1 MTTIEQKIDPA
12 KSSLLSFIKT
22 NRGKSYDR
30 FDPINEFVDQIKA
43 SGAWSYAQAL
53 TGPIGP
59 YAQLEGQHPDH
70 QFENFACTDYLGL
83 AQHPEIH
90 RAVLECVQEYGVHA
104 SASPAFTGNT
114 ALGKSLEGLLS
125 DILGRECALLF
136 TSGWGANYGAIV
148 GLANRDGAD
157 HFFLDAHAHNC
168 LRTAVETVKGRE
180 YQNFRHNDCDD
191 LEAKLKKCRQWD
203 AHNCIFIVI
212 DSLYSMKS
220 SAPDLPRILR
230 LADEYEAFV
239 ILDVAHDFGTI
250 GNGLGSLETIDL
262 AQADR
267 LIISGCFSK
276 SLGTNGGFVAGSRAI
291 YNQIMFYSPTYI
303 FSTGIDPIPCA
314 IAKRSLEIA
323 FSPEGQYLRARLLAN
338 IEHAHQKF
346 SNAGFKILGNV
357 KSAIVP
363 VLMGDEKVARLVNR
377 HLMENG
383 LLVNRAEFPAVGRR
397 ESILRFTLMAT
408 HEKFQIDRA
417 AELLKSAWEY
427 AQDELSEED

>member
-1 MTTIEQKIDPA
+1 MITLEQKIDPT

-22 NRGKSYDR
+22 NRGKSFDR
-30 FDPINEFVDQIKA
+30 FNPINEFVGQIKA
-43 SGAWSYAQAL
+43 SGAWTYAQAL

-59 YAQLEGQHPDH
+59 WAQLAGQHPDH
-70 QFENFACTDYLGL
+70 LLENFACTDYLGL
-83 AQHPEIH
+83 AQHPEVH
-90 RAVLECVQEYGVHA
+90 RAVLECVEEYGVHT
-104 SASPAFTGNT
+104 SASPTFTGNT
-114 ALGKSLEGLLS
+114 SLGKSLETMLS
-125 DILGRECALLF
+125 QILGKDCALLY
-136 TSGWGANYGAIV
+136 TTGWGANYGAIV

-157 HFFLDAHAHNC
+157 HFFVDAHAHNC
-168 LRTAVETVKGRE
+168 LRTAVETVKGRD

-191 LEAKLKKCRQWD
+191 LETKLKKCRQWD
-203 AHNCIFIVI
+203 AHNGIFIVI

-220 SAPDLPRILR
+220 SAPDLPRILQ
-230 LADEYEAFV
+230 LANEYEAFV
-239 ILDVAHDFGTI
+239 ILDVAHDFGAI
-250 GNGLGSLETIDL
+250 GNGLGVLETIDL

-276 SLGTNGGFVAGSRAI
+276 SLGTNGGFVAGNRAI
-291 YNQIMFYSPTYI
+291 YHQLMLYSPTYI

-323 FSPEGQYLRARLLAN
+323 FSPEGQYLRARLASN
-338 IEHAHQKF
+338 IEHAHQCF
-346 SNAGFKILGNV
+346 TDAGFEVLGNV

-363 VLMGDEKVARLVNR
+363 VLMGHEKVARLVTRN
-377 HLMENG
+377 LMESG

-417 AELLKSAWEY
+417 TEMLKSAWEY
-427 AQDELSEED
+427 AQEELSEEI